1 MTFEELDLPPYLL
14 KSVQQMGFTEATSI
28 QEKVLPVARDGRD
41 VIGQA
46 QTGTGKTAAFALPI
60 IEKVDPEDPSVQALI
75 LTPTRELA
83 VQVCDEVN
91 SLGRTKKVQ
100 AVAVY
105 GGADMGRQI
114 RELKSRPS
122 IIVATPG
129 RYMDHTRRKTI
140 RPQSI
145 HTVVLDEAD
154 EMLSMGFIED
164 IEEILGR
171 IPEQRQ
177 TLLFSAT
184 MPDRLKKVAD
194 RFMTEPQT
202 VSVKAKA
209 MTVSNIEQFAL
220 KVPEKQKLSVLGRLL
235 DFEDPDLAIIFGR
248 TKRRV
253 DELSEA
259 LEQQGYEVAGIH
271 GDLKQAQRTNVLR
284 RFKQGAVKYLV
295 ATDVAAR
302 GIDVSGVTHVFNFDI
317 PQESD
322 SYVHRIG
329 RTGRA
334 GHSGKAFTFAAPVE
348 MDHMAMIEKATKGA
362 IKHIDIPS
370 EHEAEVARQERA
382 AQELTKII
390 EKEDYAGLE
399 PMAENLLKNHD
410 QVTVVAAALSMLQK
424 EKKEP
429 AKKLTGERPIVT
441 KQKRKPAGKKQG
453 GGFQQRRG
461 GGGRSKNHGRNR
473 RNQNRRR
480 SG

>member
-1 MTFEELDLPPYLL
+1 MKFQELDLPPYLL
-14 KSVQQMGFTEATSI
+14 KSVENMGFTEATSI
-28 QEKVLPVARDGRD
+28 QEKVLPVARKGGD

-46 QTGTGKTAAFALPI
+46 QTGTGKTAAFGLPM
-60 IEKVDPEDPSVQALI
+60 IEKVDPEDPNVQGLI

-83 VQVCDEVN
+83 VQVSEEIN
-91 SLGRTKKVQ
+91 KIGRTKNVR

-114 RELKSRPS
+114 RELKSRPP

-145 HTVVLDEAD
+145 RTVVLDEAD

-164 IEEILGR
+164 IEVILEEV
-171 IPEQRQ
+171 PNERQ

-184 MPDRLKKVAD
+184 MPSRLKKVAD
-194 RFMTEPQT
+194 RFMTEPET

-209 MTVSNIEQFAL
+209 MTVANIEQFAV
-220 KVPEKQKLSVLGRLL
+220 KVPEKQKLSALSRFL
-235 DFEDPDLAIIFGR
+235 DLEDPELAIIFGR

-259 LEQQGYEVAGIH
+259 LEQQGYAAAGIH
-271 GDLKQAQRTNVLR
+271 GDLKQAQRTKVLR
-284 RFKQGAVKYLV
+284 RFKQGAIKYLV

-302 GIDVSGVTHVFNFDI
+302 GIDVSGVTHVFNFDL

-334 GHSGKAFTFAAPVE
+334 GHSGKSYTFVAPAE
-348 MDHMAMIEKATKGA
+348 MDHMNMIEKATKGK
-362 IKHIDIPS
+362 INFLDVPNRHQ
-370 EHEAEVARQERA
+370 AEMVQQERSA
-382 AQELTKII
+382 GKLTDIISKGGHEGFESTAEKLLQE
-390 EKEDYAGLE
+390 
-399 PMAENLLKNHD
+399 HD
-410 QVTVVAAALSMLQK
+410 STTVVAAALTLLQK
-424 EKKEP
+424 DKKEP
-429 AKKLTGERPIVT
+429 TKTLTGERPIVSN
-441 KQKRKPAGKKQG
+441 KKGKPSSKHSNNRRG
-453 GGFQQRRG
+453 RG
-461 GGGRSKNHGRNR
+461 GGRNQGRKQGSPNQRNR
-473 RNQNRRR
+473 RRR
-480 SG
+480 SS

>member
-1 MTFEELDLPPYLL
+1 MRFEELDLPPYLL
-14 KSVQQMGFTEATSI
+14 KSIQQMGFTEATSI
-28 QEKVLPVARDGRD
+28 QEKVLPVARDGSD

-60 IEKVDPEDPSVQALI
+60 IEKVDPEDPNVQALI

-83 VQVCDEVN
+83 VQVCEEVN
-91 SLGRTKKVQ
+91 SLGRTKKVK

-114 RELKSRPS
+114 RELKARPS

-129 RYMDHTRRKTI
+129 RYMDHTRRRTI

-145 HTVVLDEAD
+145 RTVVLDEAD

-164 IEEILGR
+164 IEEILEK
-171 IPEQRQ
+171 IPEERQ

-184 MPDRLKKVAD
+184 MPARLKKVAD

-220 KVPEKQKLSVLGRLL
+220 KVPEKQKLSALGRLF

-259 LEQQGYEVAGIH
+259 LEQQGYEAAGIH
-271 GDLKQAQRTNVLR
+271 GDMKQAQRTNVLR

-302 GIDVSGVTHVFNFDI
+302 GIDVTGVTHVFNFDI

-334 GHSGKAFTFAAPVE
+334 GHSGKAYTFVAPVE
-348 MDHMAMIEKATKGA
+348 MDHMAMIEKATKGNV
-362 IKHIDIPS
+362 KHIDVPS
-370 EHEAEVARQERA
+370 DHEAEVARQERA
-382 AQELTKII
+382 ARELTQIM
-390 EKEDYAGLE
+390 EKQEHTGLE
-399 PMAENLLKNHD
+399 PMAEKLLQEHEP
-410 QVTVVAAALSMLQK
+410 VTVVAAALSMLQK
-424 EKKEP
+424 DTKEP
-429 AKKLTGERPIVT
+429 TKKLTGERPLVS
-441 KQKRKPAGKKQG
+441 KQKRKPAGKQG
-453 GGFQQRRG
+453 RFQQRRG
-461 GGGRSKNHGRNR
+461 GGGRQKNHDRNR
-473 RNQNRRR
+473 RNNQRRR

>member
-28 QEKVLPVARDGRD
+28 QEKILPVARGGSD

-60 IEKVDPEDPSVQALI
+60 IEKVDPEDPNVQALI

-83 VQVCDEVN
+83 VQVCEEVN
-91 SLGRTKKVQ
+91 SLGRTKKVK

-114 RELKSRPS
+114 RELKARPS

-129 RYMDHTRRKTI
+129 RYMDHTRRRTI

-145 HTVVLDEAD
+145 RTVVLDEAD

-164 IEEILGR
+164 IEEILEK
-171 IPEQRQ
+171 IPEERQ

-184 MPDRLKKVAD
+184 MPNRLKKVAD
-194 RFMTEPQT
+194 RFMTEPET
-202 VSVKAKA
+202 VSVKTKA

-220 KVPEKQKLSVLGRLL
+220 KVPEKQKLSALSRVL

-259 LEQQGYEVAGIH
+259 LEQQGYEAAGIH
-271 GDLKQAQRTNVLR
+271 GDMKQAQRTNVLR

-348 MDHMAMIEKATKGA
+348 MDHMAMIEKATKGS
-362 IKHIDIPS
+362 IKHIDVPS
-370 EHEAEVARQERA
+370 DHEAEIARQERA
-382 AQELTKII
+382 AQELTQII
-390 EKEDYAGLE
+390 EKGEHTGLE
-399 PMAENLLKNHD
+399 PMAEKLLQEHEP
-410 QVTVVAAALSMLQK
+410 VTVVAAALSMLQK
-424 EKKEP
+424 DKKEP
-429 AKKLTGERPIVT
+429 AKKLTGERPIVS
-441 KQKRKPAGKKQG
+441 KQKRKPAGKQG
-453 GGFQQRRG
+453 RFQQRRG
-461 GGGRSKNHGRNR
+461 GGGRQKNQGRNR
-473 RNQNRRR
+473 GNQRQR

>member
-1 MTFEELDLPPYLL
+1 MKFAELDLPPYLL
-14 KSVQQMGFTEATSI
+14 KSVEQMGFTEATAI
-28 QEKVLPVARDGRD
+28 QEKILPVAREGRD

-46 QTGTGKTAAFALPI
+46 QTGTGKTAAFGLPI
-60 IEKVDPEDPSVQALI
+60 IENVDPEDPKVQALI

-83 VQVCDEVN
+83 VQVSEEIN
-91 SLGRTKKVQ
+91 RLGHTKNVKS
-100 AVAVY
+100 VAVY

-129 RYMDHTRRKTI
+129 RYMDHTRRRTI

-145 HTVVLDEAD
+145 RTVVLDEAD

-164 IEEILGR
+164 IETILEEI
-171 IPEQRQ
+171 PNQRQ

-184 MPDRLKKVAD
+184 MPNRLKTVAD

-209 MTVSNIEQFAL
+209 MTVSNTEQL
-220 KVPEKQKLSVLGRLL
+220 VTKVPEKQKLSALGRWI
-235 DFEDPDLAIIFGR
+235 DFEAPELAIIFGR

-259 LEQQGYEVAGIH
+259 LEQQGYEAAGIH
-271 GDLKQAQRTNVLR
+271 GDMKQAQRTNVLN
-284 RFKQGAVKYLV
+284 RFKKGAVKYLV

-302 GIDVSGVTHVFNFDI
+302 GIDVTGVTHVFNFDM
-317 PQESD
+317 PQDSE

-334 GHSGKAFTFAAPVE
+334 GQSGKAITFAAPVE
-348 MDHMAMIEKATKGA
+348 MDHIEMIEKATNGK
-362 IKHIDIPS
+362 IKRVDVPS
-370 EHEAEVARQERA
+370 DREAESARQERA
-382 AQELTKII
+382 AEELSKII
-390 EKEDYAGLE
+390 AKEGHHGLE
-399 PMAENLLKNHD
+399 PMAERLLQEHES
-410 QVTVVAAALSMLQK
+410 VTVVAAALSMLQK
-424 EKKEP
+424 GKRETT
-429 AKKLTGERPIVT
+429 KKLTGEPPMVHR
-441 KQKRKPAGKKQG
+441 KKRKPAGKKQG
-453 GGFQQRRG
+453 RHYQNRRG
-461 GGGRSKNHGRNR
+461 GR
-473 RNQNRRR
+473 RDRGSAPQGRRR

>member
-1 MTFEELDLPPYLL
+1 MKFEELDLPPYLL
-14 KSVQQMGFTEATSI
+14 KSVQSMGFTEATSI
-28 QEKVLPVARDGRD
+28 QEKILPVARKGRD

-60 IEKVDPEDPSVQALI
+60 IEKVDPEDPNVQALI

-83 VQVCDEVN
+83 VQVSEEVN
-91 SLGRTKKVQ
+91 RLGRTKNVKS
-100 AVAVY
+100 VAVY

-114 RELKSRPS
+114 RELKSRPP

-129 RYMDHTRRKTI
+129 RYMDHTRRRTI
-140 RPQSI
+140 RPQAVS
-145 HTVVLDEAD
+145 TVVLDEAD

-164 IEEILGR
+164 IETILEA
-171 IPEQRQ
+171 IPNERQ

-184 MPDRLKKVAD
+184 MPSRLKKVAD

-259 LEQQGYEVAGIH
+259 LEHQGYAAAGLH
-271 GDLKQAQRTNVLR
+271 GDMKQAGRTNVLH
-284 RFKQGAVKYLV
+284 RFKQGAIKYLV

-302 GIDVSGVTHVFNFDI
+302 GIDVTGVTHVFNFDL
-317 PQESD
+317 PQDAE

-334 GHSGKAFTFAAPVE
+334 GHSGKSYTFAAPVE
-348 MDHMAMIEKATKGA
+348 MDHMAMIEKATKGS
-362 IKHIDIPS
+362 IKHIDVPS
-370 EHEAEVARQERA
+370 EHEADIARQERA
-382 AQELTKII
+382 AHQLKNII
-390 EKEDYAGLE
+390 EKEEHTGLE
-399 PMAENLLKNHD
+399 PMAEKLLEEHD

-424 EKKEP
+424 DKKEP
-429 AKKLTGERPIVT
+429 VKKLTGERPIVS
-441 KQKRKPAGKKQG
+441 KQKRKPAGKQG
-453 GGFQQRRG
+453 RVQQGRG
-461 GGGRSKNHGRNR
+461 AGGRQKNQSRNR
-473 RNQNRRR
+473 GKSHRRR